1 MAPTMDR
8 STRRELRRLGSEA
21 QRLWEEQRDV
31 LDHAKDVVRDASRSA
46 GAYTKREILPR
57 AHDAY
62 DNTLQPLLRSVGKRV
77 PSRKKSTGP
86 LGYVLMALGAI
97 ALAAISYSAWN
108 TLRED
113 DDLWIGDE
121 SA

>member
-1 MAPTMDR
+1 MDR

-57 AHDAY
+57 AQDAY
-62 DNTLQPLLRSVGKRV
+62 QHTLHPLMRKVLKNA
-77 PSRKKSTGP
+77 PAPKKSTGAF
-86 LGYVLMALGAI
+86 GYVLMALGAI
-97 ALAAISYSAWN
+97 ALAAISYAAWN

-113 DDLWIGDE
+113 EDLWIEDE
-121 SA
+121 GA